1 MNDLTLAQIKDIGL
15 PAFAVIMML
24 ITAAF
29 MIRWTAQQQ
38 VKAQKTAEDAQEDVK
53 RVIKEQQDRND
64 ELQKSFT
71 QQLIAEQ
78 VASKQREADQLKQLT
93 QTNQRVVELQLEI
106 GQIRLEQK
114 QSLIAIDVLTKERDK
129 KAADYEAEV
138 QARKSLEQRVSA
150 LETDL
155 EKSRKERRE
164 LTDKYTQLK
173 KEHDALVV
181 ERNSLVSDMA
191 TLKRQ
196 TQSTTKTE

>member
-1 MNDLTLAQIKDIGL
+1 MSDLTLAQIKDIGL

-138 QARKSLEQRVSA
+138 QARKSLESRVSA
-150 LETDL
+150 LESDL
-155 EKSRKERRE
+155 AKSKNERRE
-164 LTDKYTQLK
+164 LLDKYTHLK
-173 KEHDALVV
+173 KEHDALRD
-181 ERNSLVSDMA
+181 ERNKLISDMSA
-191 TLKRQ
+191 LQRQ
-196 TQSTTKTE
+196 TQTNPKVE